1 MDKGTRRKADREGR
15 IDGRLLSRLWREARP
30 QWFSILCLMLL
41 GMLNAPLT
49 LLGPV
54 PLAIVVD
61 SVIGDHPLPAWLRA
75 VLPAA
80 ATRSDPALLGSAVA
94 LLILTTLL
102 GQSRDLAHAMLR
114 VRTGER
120 LVLNLR
126 SRIFRHVQRLSI
138 AFHDKRGTA
147 DSLYRMQWDAPAIQS
162 IAIDILIPLVGA
174 ALTLITMVAIMMRL
188 DWQLACIA
196 LLIAPLLV
204 LLSSIY
210 RRKLRSRSREL
221 KLQESAAFSVLQ
233 EVMGALRVVKA
244 FGQEARED
252 NRFVTRAN
260 ESIRVKLR
268 LTLTEGGF
276 ALLVNLT
283 TAVGTGL
290 VLLVGVAHVQAG
302 AITLGQLLIV
312 MGYLG
317 KLYDPLRT
325 IGRKATSLQSHLAGA
340 ERAFALLD
348 EAPDVVDLPNA
359 RHLARARG
367 DVRFNNV
374 SFGYD
379 ANRGILREATF
390 DVAAGTRVGIVG
402 TTGAGKTT
410 LVSLLNRFIDPT
422 TGTITLDGIDTREYR
437 LEDLRRQFAL
447 VLQDPVL
454 FSSSIGENIRYARP
468 DATEDEVFAA
478 AQAAQV
484 HDFIMS
490 LPDGYATTVGERGM
504 RLSGGERQR
513 ISLARAFLKDAPILV
528 LDEPTSAMDIKTEAA
543 IMQAMEALMS
553 GRTTFMIAH
562 RLSTLES
569 CSMRLNLESGAV
581 DVTRTVNTSPMQ
593 GLKV

>member
-1 MDKGTRRKADREGR
+1 
-15 IDGRLLSRLWREARP
+15 
-30 QWFSILCLMLL
+30 
-41 GMLNAPLT
+41 
-49 LLGPV
+49 
-54 PLAIVVD
+54 
-61 SVIGDHPLPAWLRA
+61 
-75 VLPAA
+75 
-80 ATRSDPALLGSAVA
+80 
-94 LLILTTLL
+94 
-102 GQSRDLAHAMLR
+102 
-114 VRTGER
+114 
-120 LVLNLR
+120 
-126 SRIFRHVQRLSI
+126 
-138 AFHDKRGTA
+138 
-147 DSLYRMQWDAPAIQS
+147 
-162 IAIDILIPLVGA
+162 
-174 ALTLITMVAIMMRL
+174 
-188 DWQLACIA
+188 
-196 LLIAPLLV
+196 
-204 LLSSIY
+204 
-210 RRKLRSRSREL
+210 
-221 KLQESAAFSVLQ
+221 
-233 EVMGALRVVKA
+233 
-244 FGQEARED
+244 
-252 NRFVTRAN
+252 
-260 ESIRVKLR
+260 
-268 LTLTEGGF
+268 
-276 ALLVNLT
+276 
-283 TAVGTGL
+283 
-290 VLLVGVAHVQAG
+290 LLVGVAHVQAG